1 MGGEKRYT
9 ANVDST
15 LEMIG
20 CKEEHKNVMASG
32 EDVGLSQGFFFYR
45 KYQCV
50 YIC

>member
-1 MGGEKRYT
+1 MGGKKRYT
-9 ANVDST
+9 ANVNST

-20 CKEEHKNVMASG
+20 CKEHKNVMAGG

-45 KYQCV
+45 KYQYV